1 MANDFGGMTPAEAR
15 AALDD
20 VAHDGRALAARLVTP
35 WWYHPAL
42 GLIIGVFVIAQVLPG
57 AWSIAAV
64 ALGIIAIP
72 ALTTT
77 YARRYGV
84 AISKPA
90 GSRSRRLMLTA
101 LAVLVACMLSA
112 LGIRLSGLEPGW
124 ALIPVVV
131 AFAATVFLGRRFD
144 EALRQELSATTGGR
158 A

>member
-1 MANDFGGMTPAEAR
+1 MANNSGEMTPDEAR

-20 VAHDGRALAARLVTP
+20 VAHDGAALAARVVTP
-35 WWYHPAL
+35 WWYHPTL
-42 GLIIGVFVIAQVLPG
+42 GLIVGVFVVAQVLPG

-72 ALTTT
+72 VLTTT

-90 GSRSRRLMLTA
+90 GPRGRRLMLTA
-101 LAVLVACMLSA
+101 LVVLVACMLSG
-112 LGIRLSGLEPGW
+112 LTIRLVGLESGW
-124 ALIPVVV
+124 ALIPVIV
-131 AFAATVFLGRRFD
+131 AFAATVILGRRFD
-144 EALRQELSATTGGR
+144 EALRRELSATSIEP

>member
-1 MANDFGGMTPAEAR
+1 MANDFHGMTPAEAR
-15 AALDD
+15 AALDG
-20 VAHDGRALAARLVTP
+20 VAHDGTALAARIVTP

-42 GLIIGVFVIAQVLPG
+42 GLIVGVFVVAQVLPG

-90 GSRSRRLMLTA
+90 GPRSRRLMRNA
-101 LAVLVACMLSA
+101 LAVLVACMLSG
-112 LGIRLSGLEPGW
+112 LGIRLVGLAPW
-124 ALIPVVV
+124 WVVIPTVV
-131 AFAATVFLGRRFD
+131 AFAATVLLGRRFD
-144 EALRQELSATTGGR
+144 EALRRELSATTVER